1 MERNLPYLSDFLDLG
16 APLADEGAAL
26 TRWHHQPQCH
36 WRFAGSG
43 AVAHGVGY
51 VLGKEKHSTST
62 LGT

>member
-1 MERNLPYLSDFLDLG
+1 MEWDLPYLSDFLDLG

-26 TRWHHQPQCH
+26 AGWHHKPQCH
-36 WRFAGSG
+36 WGFAGGG

-51 VLGKEKHSTST
+51 VLGREKHSMSA